1 MEKIEA
7 GNVAFKFESREV
19 GRDGGPTIR
28 VHASVGGND
37 VELLR
42 FDCFRDRPHYHY
54 HPSGENVQ
62 WRIDPTLVPDSLG
75 WTLARLREDLDA
87 MIVQAG
93 YPDIANA
100 LDSSAVANAADRVAD
115 YFGVSTA
122 QGS

>member
-1 MEKIEA
+1 MEQIEA

-28 VHASVGGND
+28 VHASVDGND

-75 WTLARLREDLDA
+75 WVLARLRQDLDA
-87 MIVQAG
+87 MIAHAG
-93 YPDIANA
+93 YPDIAGA
-100 LDSSAVANAADRVAD
+100 LDPSAVANAANKVAD
-115 YFGVSTA
+115 YFGVGAPS
-122 QGS
+122 SS